1 MGSGSTK
8 NSFFLWLGLICL
20 APLTCLFLDLW
31 QYPRLIAGGLAMRI
45 VAANLLIKGELPY
58 YDFWDWSQ
66 PIVFELLKY
75 PYMLCTTLQ
84 TMQVPITHAVFIPL
98 VIFGLVIGS
107 AILTI
112 AVCSQALGVA
122 ESDSAVN
129 SRDSEDI
136 DEPNNYRNFVISCL
150 LGLVLTTLIA
160 RFDFGDLQ
168 YLFLLTIVPWF
179 ALRWFAHKQIKVQP
193 LLAALVGIV
202 AAIGACL
209 DLPYIFVFVILEL
222 ILSLQSGRWRCILS
236 SEWLAFML
244 TIAGNLLFLS
254 QLPEPVHTAFWRWSM
269 PLKWL
274 NYSIFDS
281 MIYASQACPNRADI
295 IYGMV
300 AAGIVS
306 FLLGKKYS
314 IFVALPSLMFSGFAL
329 YLLEGQGS
337 SHDLILTIFAI
348 TATFVSTI
356 LLASEKLLA
365 RLALNSKTESDKKP
379 KFAYHSI
386 VLILTL
392 VSTTAIWQAL
402 EHDRANLQNCISV
415 NCSKGNEQLETLL
428 EQTSKVGDNV
438 TVISQNIEPAYP
450 LLFLS
455 GRKPGGYLLWNRPLW
470 LFAWLKA
477 HSQLTGSMK
486 DFYDHTYANIRSEL
500 EQNQTKVLILS
511 NPEPFDSLEHEHYL
525 RAIKQ
530 NFSELGKDGNFF
542 SYKNHQPREY
552 TGYNFAYRFLVRRKD
567 KGI

>member
-45 VAANLLIKGELPY
+45 VAASLLIKGELPY

-107 AILTI
+107 AILTVT
-112 AVCSQALGVA
+112 VCSQALGVA
-122 ESDSAVN
+122 ESDAKV
-129 SRDSEDI
+129 DSLDFE
-136 DEPNNYRNFVISCL
+136 EPKNYRNFVVSCL

-168 YLFLLTIVPWF
+168 FLFLLTIVPWF
-179 ALRWFAHKQIKVQP
+179 TLRWFAHKQIRVQP
-193 LLAALVGIV
+193 LLAAFVGIV

-209 DLPYIFVFVILEL
+209 DLPYIFVFIILEL
-222 ILSLQSGRWRCILS
+222 ILSLQSGRWRCMLS

-244 TIAGNLLFLS
+244 TIASNLLFLS
-254 QLPEPVHTAFWRWSM
+254 QLPEPVHTAFWKWTM

-274 NYSIFDS
+274 NYSVFDS
-281 MIYASQACPNRADI
+281 MIYAPQACPNRADI
-295 IYGMV
+295 IYAMV

-348 TATFVSTI
+348 TATFVSVI
-356 LLASEKLLA
+356 LLASEKLLDI
-365 RLALNSKTESDKKP
+365 LALRGEKKP
-379 KFAYHSI
+379 STKLQLSYQSM
-386 VLILTL
+386 VLVLTL
-392 VSTTAIWQAL
+392 VSTATIWQAL
-402 EHDRANLQNCISV
+402 EHDRAELQNCISV
-415 NCSKGNEQLETLL
+415 HCSKGKEQVETLL
-428 EQTSKVGDNV
+428 EQTSKVGDSV

-455 GRKPGGYLLWNRPLW
+455 GRKPGSYLLWNRPLW

-477 HSQLTGSMK
+477 HSQLTGPMK
-486 DFYDHTYANIRSEL
+486 DFYDHTYANIRAEL
-500 EQNQTKVLILS
+500 EQNQTKVLVLS
-511 NPEPFDSLEHEHYL
+511 NPEPFDSLEQEQYL

-542 SYKNHQPREY
+542 SYENHQPHEY
-552 TGYNFAYRFLVRRKD
+552 TGYNFAYRFLVRRKE
-567 KGI
+567 KGL